1 METKEV
7 EIRLIID
14 KVLALVGQRFEDRR
28 LEHEKALSKY
38 YNIATEARASEAF
51 TAVAII
57 QGLRNDLYNVQKQ
70 IGL

>member
-1 METKEV
+1 MET
-7 EIRLIID
+7 RQMID
-14 KVLALVGQRFEDRR
+14 KVLAYVGQTFENRR

-57 QGLRNDLYNVQKQ
+57 QGMRNNLYDIQKEL
-70 IGL
+70 GL